1 MRHEASR
8 RVKARPEEESN
19 LLVSVV
25 IFSTMSQALTLMELK
40 ERRKKIEEELQKLKA
55 QLKEIEEKHSSILKE
70 EKRLYEEL
78 KKYRSIG
85 DLYGYNR
92 VEMRLNVVARS
103 KSEVESL
110 KAETERRIKGCLE
123 DLKRIDDRI
132 KFLKPKVKFIVEK
145 PPS

>member
-1 MRHEASR
+1 M
-8 RVKARPEEESN
+8 K
-19 LLVSVV
+19 
-25 IFSTMSQALTLMELK
+25 LK
-40 ERRKKIEEELQKLKA
+40 ERRKKIEEELEKLKA
-55 QLKEIEEKHSSILKE
+55 QLKEIEEKYSSILKE

-78 KKYRSIG
+78 KKYRSVG

-110 KAETERRIKGCLE
+110 KAETIKGCLE

-132 KFLKPKVKFIVEK
+132 KFLKPKVKFVVEK